1 VTAATQRLARSVL
14 TAWAVLILTAG
25 CGYRPTS
32 HVVKPVL
39 EESVS
44 TKVIISMEDPD
55 NTVLLKDALDSAV
68 VNRFRSALTDEE
80 HASTHLIISLRS
92 TSFVPV
98 FYDSNGYITA
108 YRAFVT
114 LDITR
119 TTGGKTKHY
128 ITKGTH
134 LFTIA
139 PNAIISDL
147 VRYEAI
153 QFGAEKALDSFVAQ
167 VANEGAER

>member
-1 VTAATQRLARSVL
+1 VTAATQRFARFVL
-14 TAWAVLILTAG
+14 TAWTVLILTAG

-55 NTVLLKDALDSAV
+55 NTVKLKDALDAAV
-68 VNRFRSALTDEE
+68 VNRFRTSLTDEE
-80 HASTHLIISLRS
+80 HANTHLLIALRS
-92 TSFVPV
+92 TQFIPV
-98 FYDSNGYITA
+98 EYDINGYITA
-108 YRAFVT
+108 YRAIVT
-114 LDITR
+114 LEITR

-128 ITKGTH
+128 FTKGTH
-134 LFTIA
+134 LFTIE
-139 PNAIISDL
+139 PTAIISDL

-153 QFGAEKALDSFVAQ
+153 QFGSEKALDSFVAQ